1 MSWRLHKQRYIKF
14 AWDEEIETITAIF
27 TKEKATKILVER
39 RGVLVGIISRNDVI
53 SYSFKTLNEL
63 KWNGGTMAKVSCFE

>member
-1 MSWRLHKQRYIKF
+1 M
-14 AWDEEIETITAIF
+14 
-27 TKEKATKILVER
+27 VER

-53 SYSFKTLNEL
+53 SYSFQTLNDL